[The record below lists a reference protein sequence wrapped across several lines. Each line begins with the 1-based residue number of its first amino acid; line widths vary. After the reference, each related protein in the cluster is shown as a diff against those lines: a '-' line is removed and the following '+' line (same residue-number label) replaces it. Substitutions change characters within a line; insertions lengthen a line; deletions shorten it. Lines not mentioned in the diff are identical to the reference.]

1 MDKILTVAVPAFNA
15 ERYLKKCL
23 DSLCRITSL
32 EKLDIIVV
40 NDGSTDGTSELAHR
54 YEREYPQSVRVIDKE
69 NGGHGSGINTAV
81 LEARGTY
88 FQVVDADDWVI
99 SENMPE
105 LLKRLECSQADMV
118 LCHFHMVD
126 MHSGKRRAFQTS
138 DIPLGHIYSF
148 ADFMKYPRN
157 ARSCCFFHGLIY
169 RTTFYRETGIRLS
182 EKIFYED
189 QEYATLP
196 AYYAQTVLPLDL
208 FIYQYMVGN
217 TAQSISSKNQVRNI
231 EQLAA
236 VFWKIC
242 GFYCSHRDMPTEKRQ
257 YFLFKLSELLLSYYA
272 AGLLKDEDRVRG
284 RTCAEHMDKAVE
296 RECPELWACS
306 RKEYRVARILHSFHC
321 SAARLERMKRLKI
334 YDVLRKHL

>member
-1 MDKILTVAVPAFNA
+1 MNKILTVAVPAFNA
-15 ERYLKKCL
+15 EQYLKKCL
-23 DSLCRITSL
+23 DSLCRITFL

-54 YEREYPQSVRVIDKE
+54 YEAKYPKSVRVIDKE
-69 NGGHGSGINTAV
+69 NGGHGSGINAAV
-81 LEARGTY
+81 SEAKGIY

-99 SENMPE
+99 SGNMPE
-105 LLKRLECSQADMV
+105 LLKRLERSRADMV

-126 MHSGKRRAFQTS
+126 MHSGKRRAFQTA
-138 DIPLGHIYSF
+138 DIPLGHVYSF

-217 TAQSISSKNQVRNI
+217 AAQSISDQNQVKNI

-242 GFYCSHRDMPTEKRQ
+242 GFYCSHRDMPAEKRQ
-257 YFLFKLSELLLSYYA
+257 YFLFKLSALLLSYYA
-272 AGLLKDEDRVRG
+272 AGLLKDKDRVRG
-284 RTCAEHMDKAVE
+284 RTRAERMREAVE
-296 RECPELWACS
+296 RKCPELWACS
-306 RKEYRVARILHSFHC
+306 RREYRAARILHSLHF
-321 SAARLERMKRLKI
+321 SAASLERMKRLKI
-334 YDVLRKHL
+334 YDAIRKLL